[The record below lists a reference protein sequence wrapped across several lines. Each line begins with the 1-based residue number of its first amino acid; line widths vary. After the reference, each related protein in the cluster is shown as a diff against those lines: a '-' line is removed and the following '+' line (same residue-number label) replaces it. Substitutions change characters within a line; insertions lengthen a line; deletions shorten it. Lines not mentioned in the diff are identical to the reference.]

1 MFRRIVALTLI
12 FILGLTV
19 SLAQARRPMPVKVT
33 CPLCGHHFTAIVDV
47 SGTMFGRRLD
57 LKPIGPYPAPWMIPV
72 CPKCHLV
79 IYSRKITAADL
90 ARIKTLVK
98 TDGYKAL
105 AKDSPTYYL
114 LSRIFRHLNRDALLV
129 AHTLLKAT
137 WQVEH
142 QAKKWRQY
150 AAEAVTWFDKG
161 LAKRS
166 PREGR
171 WQVAVMIAG
180 DLERRLGR
188 LAAAK
193 ARFEKLRG
201 MKDVP
206 KFQTGILAK
215 IIGYQ
220 LELIAKGDTRPH
232 PIPKSFYRK
241 RK

>member
-12 FILGLTV
+12 LTLGLTL
-19 SLAQARRPMPVKVT
+19 SLALARRPMRVKVT

-72 CPKCHLV
+72 CPQCHLV
-79 IYSRKITAADL
+79 IYSRRIPAADL

-98 TDGYKAL
+98 TPGYRAL
-105 AKDSPTYYL
+105 AKDSPSYYL

-129 AHTLLKAT
+129 AHTLLKAS

-150 AAEAVTWFDKG
+150 TAEAVTWFDKG
-161 LAKRS
+161 MAKRS
-166 PREGR
+166 PRESR
-171 WQVAVMIAG
+171 WQVAALVAG

-193 ARFEKLRG
+193 ARFERLKGL
-201 MKDVP
+201 KDVP
-206 KFQTGILAK
+206 KFQTGVLAK
-215 IIGYQ
+215 IIDYQ
-220 LELIAKGDTRPH
+220 VELIAKGDSRPH